1 MKGSEQRDSRMDPIT
16 AIGLASAIITFIDF
30 AHKIVTGADELYKN
44 ATTEENKHTEN
55 IVNDLD
61 DAATDLTNLPGKT
74 KHEKA
79 LNNLAENCKD
89 ISRELHS
96 LLKKLTV
103 SGDHTKWKALKVAI
117 HNVLKES
124 EVTKLVARLDKY
136 RGEILLQLSLMLK

>member
-1 MKGSEQRDSRMDPIT
+1 MDPIT

-30 AHKIVTGADELYKN
+30 AHKIVTRADELYKN

-55 IVNDLD
+55 IVSDLD

-79 LNNLAENCKD
+79 LNNLAENCRD

-103 SGDHTKWKALKVAI
+103 SGDRTKWKALKVGI
-117 HNVLKES
+117 HNIRKES
-124 EVTKLVARLDKY
+124 EVTRLVARLDKY
-136 RGEILLQLSLMLK
+136 RGEILLRLSLMLK